1 MEWTDRLK
9 EDETEIQPAAA
20 ARQNFSRLRKF
31 YENMLGRSN
40 PDEISSAA
48 DLVNCWFIAGVD
60 MDRLRAIYDGSI
72 SAGRQGFFSRLE
84 SVLGPYEPGTQ
95 FDREKNCLRFLLE
108 KGLEI
113 DYFLPAR
120 G

>member
-31 YENMLGRSN
+31 YGNMLGRSN
-40 PDEISSAA
+40 PDEISAA

-72 SAGRQGFFSRLE
+72 SAGRQGFFSRIE
-84 SVLGPYEPGTQ
+84 SVLGPYEPGT
-95 FDREKNCLRFLLE
+95 RFNS
-108 KGLEI
+108 I
-113 DYFLPAR
+113 
-120 G
+120 

>member
-9 EDETEIQPAAA
+9 EDEAEMVQPV

-48 DLVNCWFIAGVD
+48 DLVNCWFIAGID
-60 MDRLRAIYDGSI
+60 MDRLGAIYDGSI
-72 SAGRQGFFSRLE
+72 SAGREGFVSRIE
-84 SVLGPYEPGTQ
+84 SVLGPYESILPRGVRDAIQ
-95 FDREKNCLRFLLE
+95 KEKFQIE
-108 KGLEI
+108 
-113 DYFLPAR
+113 F
-120 G
+120 